1 MWELDEGDLVR
12 YPLPRRPCLHGRS
25 DESCL
30 DNSLRRAMA
39 SALRALEER
48 IERSQ
53 SLQKKA
59 KDRGR
64 KLLAEI
70 WEGRAQEYALEAK
83 VIRSS
88 MKRADD
94 LAAEFAQTD
103 SSAAQ

>member
-1 MWELDEGDLVR
+1 MRETSSATRCHVGHAYAAEVMNLALDD
-12 YPLPRRPCLHGRS
+12 
-25 DESCL
+25 
-30 DNSLRRAMA
+30 SLRRAMA